1 VDAVVGRAAS
11 IVDAVH
17 EKVAGMKSAADAAK
31 DAASDPK
38 QAVKDAMDGASATA
52 EEWLAA
58 ARDMVKANPLAAIG
72 GALLIGAAWVS
83 LTRRR

>member
-31 DAASDPK
+31 DAAS
-38 QAVKDAMDGASATA
+38 DAMDGASATA